1 MGRQKLTDD
10 PAAGPSRR
18 RFLRGTAAAAG
29 GVAAHALGAPGA
41 AAAQTPA
48 GSSPGARL
56 RALLARPEPSRCVN
70 CGDVATARLV
80 EMHGFEIAMTGGSA
94 MSLSVFGLGDYGMAT
109 IDSLVDFCQRA
120 SDVIEIPIIA
130 DADDGGGNPLN
141 VYRTIQRYERAGA
154 ACVMLE
160 DLFGAKH
167 LTGYNEGKI
176 LGAEAMVDKIHA
188 ATDARRDADLVLMT
202 RCDILAAGG
211 TLDEALDRVA
221 LYAREGGDVIFVP
234 SIPVDQ
240 SPRAV
245 EMAGRPML
253 GSVASLDDA
262 RANRISIAFFGG
274 MNLLALGAVDR
285 ALGELARDGRV
296 GATGEIALD
305 PDRRWD
311 LVRNAETVERAKRY
325 NAQREGAQ

>member
-1 MGRQKLTDD
+1 MSSARRSDMT
-10 PAAGPSRR
+10 AGPSRR
-18 RFLRGTAAAAG
+18 RFIQGTTAAAG
-29 GVAAHALGAPGA
+29 GAVAHALGAPVA
-41 AAAQTPA
+41 AAAQAPS

-94 MSLSVFGLGDYGMAT
+94 MSLSQFGLGDYGMGT
-109 IDSLVDFCQRA
+109 IDNLIDFCERA
-120 SDVIEIPIIA
+120 SDAIDIPIIA

-154 ACVMLE
+154 ACVMIE

-188 ATDARRDADLVLMT
+188 AADARSNGDLVLMT
-202 RCDILAAGG
+202 RCDIVAAGG
-211 TLDEALDRVA
+211 TVDEALDRVA

-253 GSVASLDDA
+253 GSVSSLDDA

-285 ALGELARDGRV
+285 ALGELARDGQV
-296 GATGEIALD
+296 GPTGEIALD
-305 PDRRWD
+305 PDRRWE
-311 LVRNAETVERAKRY
+311 LVRNATVVERAKRY